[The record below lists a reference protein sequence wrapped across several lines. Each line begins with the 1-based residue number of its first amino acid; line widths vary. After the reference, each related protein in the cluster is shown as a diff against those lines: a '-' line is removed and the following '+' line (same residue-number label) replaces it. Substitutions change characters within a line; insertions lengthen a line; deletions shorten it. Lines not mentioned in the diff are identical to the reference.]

1 MKRDSKEQWNLAWL
15 ETDSVKLIWRVLSS
29 KGAKVYF
36 VGGCVRDTVQGH
48 EVKDIDIEFK
58 NKNQLMTQSPLL
70 KIKEQAIER
79 DLNISN
85 SLVLMLMQQLE
96 MTQLDLYDEMNELM
110 VINQPEVMPFRT
122 NRRIFL
128 LIGSVIAGLVFSM
141 SYIMTRLL
149 LKYRDK

>member
-1 MKRDSKEQWNLAWL
+1 M
-15 ETDSVKLIWRVLSS
+15 
-29 KGAKVYF
+29 
-36 VGGCVRDTVQGH
+36 
-48 EVKDIDIEFK
+48 
-58 NKNQLMTQSPLL
+58 
-70 KIKEQAIER
+70 
-79 DLNISN
+79 
-85 SLVLMLMQQLE
+85 
-96 MTQLDLYDEMNELM
+96 LYDEMNELM